1 MIIIFRASVLHFPTS
16 TEQPDVDYAYYADG
30 LLVTEDSK
38 IKAIGHAKDLLPL
51 YEDIHAE
58 RYDYSGKLIIP
69 GLIDSHLHFPQTE
82 MIASYGEKLLD
93 WLQNYT
99 FPTEAKFSD
108 ETYAAEIAD
117 LFLEQLF
124 KNGTTT
130 GMVYSTVHKSATN
143 ALFAAAHQKNMCFI
157 AGKVCMDR
165 NCPDN
170 LKDTAQV
177 AQNDSAELIERW
189 HENNRLH
196 YALTPRFAPTSTE
209 EQLAAL
215 GQLAEQHPSVF
226 IQTHLSE
233 DKKEIDWVK
242 SLFPKAKNYLDVYDQ
257 YGLVRER
264 AVFGHC
270 LHLEP
275 EEWQVM
281 KDRGA
286 SIAFCPTSN
295 LFLGSGLFNLNLAKQ
310 KRVPVALA
318 TDVGAGTS
326 FSMLKTMGE
335 AYKVCQL
342 QNQNMSPLTGLYMMT
357 QGPATAMKLQHS
369 IGNLNP
375 DTEADF
381 VILEPKFDT
390 LTRQRLANSK
400 DPKDTLFA
408 LSLLGDDRAI
418 QSTWIAGKA
427 VHKKKESV
435 DALA

>member
-1 MIIIFRASVLHFPTS
+1 MISIFRASLIHFPES
-16 TEQPDVDYAYYADG
+16 TEQPDVDYTYYADG
-30 LLVTEDSK
+30 LLVIEGSK
-38 IKAIGHAKDLLPL
+38 IKAIGHARDLLPIYKEVQAKR
-51 YEDIHAE
+51 YEYPE
-58 RYDYSGKLIIP
+58 KLIIP

-99 FPTEAKFSD
+99 FPTEAKFAD
-108 ETYAAEIAD
+108 KNYASQVAD
-117 LFLEQLF
+117 VFLEQLF

-143 ALFAAAHQKNMCFI
+143 ALFQAAQQKDMCII

-165 NCPDN
+165 NCPDD
-170 LKDTAQV
+170 LKDTAQS
-177 AQNDSAELIERW
+177 ALKDSAELIEQW
-189 HENNRLH
+189 HENGRLH

-209 EQLAAL
+209 NQLAAL
-215 GQLAEQHPSVF
+215 GQLAKKHPNVF

-233 DKKEIDWVK
+233 DKKEIEWVK
-242 SLFPKAKNYLDVYDQ
+242 SLFPTAKNYLDVYDQ

-270 LHLEP
+270 LHLES
-275 EEWQVM
+275 EEWQVI
-281 KDRGA
+281 KDQGA

-295 LFLGSGLFNLNLAKQ
+295 LFLGSGLFNLDLAKQ
-310 KRVPVALA
+310 YKIPVGLA

-342 QNQNMSPLTGLYMMT
+342 QHQTLSPLSGFYLMT
-357 QGPATAMKLQHS
+357 QGAATAMKLQHS
-369 IGNLNP
+369 IGNLNAN
-375 DTEADF
+375 TEADF
-381 VILEPKFDT
+381 VILDPRFDT
-390 LTRQRLANSK
+390 LTNQRLSEGN
-400 DPKDTLFA
+400 DPQNILFA

-418 QSTWIAGKA
+418 QSTWVAGKA
-427 VHKKKESV
+427 VYQKKEKKN
-435 DALA
+435 ALA